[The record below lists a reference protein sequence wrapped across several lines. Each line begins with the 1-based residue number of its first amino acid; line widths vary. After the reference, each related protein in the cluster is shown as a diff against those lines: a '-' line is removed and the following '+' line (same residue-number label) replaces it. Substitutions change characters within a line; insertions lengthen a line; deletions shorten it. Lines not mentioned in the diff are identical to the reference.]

1 MASAVAKILDDL
13 RARGGLKGTDG
24 ANITAVSPATV
35 SRWTVTENTAGNVR
49 PTLRS

>member
-13 RARGGLKGTDG
+13 RARGGLKGTNV

-35 SRWTVTENTAGNVR
+35 SRWTAGKAFH
-49 PTLRS
+49 TLKLSW